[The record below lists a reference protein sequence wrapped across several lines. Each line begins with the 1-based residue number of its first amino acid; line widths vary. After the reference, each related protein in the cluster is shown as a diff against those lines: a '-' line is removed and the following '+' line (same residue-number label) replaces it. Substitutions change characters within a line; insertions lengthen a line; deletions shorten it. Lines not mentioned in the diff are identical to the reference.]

1 MTTAGSED
9 VSLDEVLALF
19 RRHWRLMVQIGLA
32 AAVAAGTYAL
42 VRPRTWRATASFMPQ
57 VDRPELSGLVGLAA
71 QFGVQVP
78 QANPANSP
86 VFYMQLLQSREILQ
100 SAVASTYEVADADSM
115 RKASLIDLF
124 EVRGK
129 TPELRTAL
137 AVDALQKRIGV
148 MISRE
153 TGVVKL
159 SVDSRSP
166 TLSRDVAAKL
176 IALVQDF
183 NRERRA
189 GQARAEREFA
199 AARLTDAERELR
211 AAEDAVRAFQSR
223 NRDFRSSPFL
233 QLDLERL
240 QREVTRRQM
249 VYNGLSQSF
258 EQARLEE
265 VRNTP
270 VIAMVEL
277 PELPARPRPRG
288 ALLSALVAFLAVVA
302 VLFAWYFVREVVR
315 PRWRQRL
322 MAIPETASG
331 Q

>member
-9 VSLDEVLALF
+9 VSLDEVMALF
-19 RRHWRLMVQIGLA
+19 RRHWRLMVQVGLV

-129 TPELRTAL
+129 TQELRTAL
-137 AVDALQKRIGV
+137 AVEALQKRIGV

-211 AAEDAVRAFQSR
+211 AAEDAVRSFQSR

-302 VLFAWYFVREVVR
+302 VLVAWYFVREVVR

>member
-1 MTTAGSED
+1 MTTAAAED

-19 RRHWRLMVQIGLA
+19 RRHWRRMVQIGLV

-100 SAVASTYEVADADSM
+100 AAVASSYEVADGDSV
-115 RKASLIDLF
+115 RKGSLIDLF
-124 EVRGK
+124 EVRGR

-137 AVDALQKRIGV
+137 AVEALQKRIGV

-183 NRERRA
+183 NRDRRA

-223 NRDFRSSPFL
+223 NRDFRGSPFL
-233 QLDLERL
+233 QLDMERL

-288 ALLSALVAFLAVVA
+288 ALLSALVAFLTMGV

-322 MAIPETASG
+322 LAIPEPASG
-331 Q
+331 G